1 MASIQAVH
9 SLLFYDNNQDI
20 TCSIIYNMI
29 CVMILRKVYFDNF
42 LRDVLLLEY
51 FMYIIMYTNILLRYY
66 ALKYTMSMMFN

>member
-9 SLLFYDNNQDI
+9 KLLFYDNNQDI

-29 CVMILRKVYFDNF
+29 CVILRKVYFDNF

-66 ALKYTMSMMFN
+66 ALKYTTSMMYN

>member
-9 SLLFYDNNQDI
+9 NLLFYDNNQDI

-29 CVMILRKVYFDNF
+29 CVILHKVYFDNF
-42 LRDVLLLEY
+42 LRDVLLIEY

-66 ALKYTMSMMFN
+66 ALKYTTSMMYN